1 MRKWLIAVLVA
12 GVGVFSSA
20 GVAYFYKAHLE
31 DKISQRLDLINEKTR
46 NFSRIDADVSVNIF
60 KGTVLF
66 KNVALYTSKSNL
78 RGSIELSGV
87 NFFSSER
94 PLSDEIGAKFIVD
107 YAFAGGRVLDSSWI
121 VSLDLTRKEDKID
134 TKLNYG
140 VISKSNPAHAAAIVI
155 DLDFTS
161 APDLM
166 GLISALLESDGEPVF
181 LTPDM
186 VEKYAQTQ
194 LSSFSLAI
202 DDAGYFKDAWVSQ
215 ITQVKE
221 DAPFVADDEAVMIIR
236 QQLDA
241 FSAAVNDEG
250 LKTKLSDLL
259 FEGKGIKASG
269 RLTREA
275 TLFDLYLLAN
285 GGLDVEA
292 LKGLYEMKV
301 YD

>member
-1 MRKWLIAVLVA
+1 MRKWLIASLIAGFGVLSLA
-12 GVGVFSSA
+12 GA
-20 GVAYFYKAHLE
+20 AYFYKGHLE
-31 DKISQRLDLINEKTR
+31 EKISQRLELINEKTKDY
-46 NFSRIDADVSVNIF
+46 SRIDADVTVNIF
-60 KGTVLF
+60 KGTVLLR
-66 KNVALYTSKSNL
+66 NVALYTSKSNL

-94 PLSDEIGAKFIVD
+94 PLSDNVGAKFIVD

-121 VSLDLTRKEDKID
+121 VSLDLARKDDKIGAQ
-134 TKLNYG
+134 LNYG
-140 VISKSNPAHAAAIVI
+140 VISKIDPSHAAAIVI
-155 DLDFTS
+155 GLDFTN

-166 GLISALLESDGEPVF
+166 GLISSLLESDGKPVF
-181 LTPDM
+181 LTPEM
-186 VEKYAQTQ
+186 LGEYAQTQ
-194 LSSFSLAI
+194 LSSFSLVI
-202 DDAGYFKDAWVSQ
+202 DDAGYFKDAWISE

-221 DAPFVADDEAVMIIR
+221 DAPFVSDDEALMIIH

-259 FEGKGIKASG
+259 FKGKSIKASG

-285 GGLDVEA
+285 GKLDVEA
-292 LKGLYEMKV
+292 LKGLYEMKIF
-301 YD
+301 D